1 MSASWPT
8 VPLGQ
13 LLRRSDKMI
22 ELLPDIIYREVT
34 VRVKGKGVVERR
46 AVAGLEIASDRR
58 HIVSAGQFI
67 LSKIDARHGASGI
80 IPNSLDG
87 AVVTNDFPL
96 FNVVQDR
103 LVPKFLEWMSKTAA
117 FIELCGRASE
127 GTTNRVR
134 LSEQRFLGLEISLPP
149 LAEQHRIVARIDA
162 LAAKI
167 DEARGLRKDA
177 MGGAHALFS
186 TTLDLVFSD
195 RFGHWIE
202 STVEAVSET
211 IDAGWSPQC
220 EELPAKS
227 GEWGVLK
234 TTAVQWA
241 TFWPHENKRLP
252 ASIAPRPELTVRAGD
267 VLITRAGPMKRVGVA
282 AVARESHP
290 FLMLSDKIIRIRPK
304 LNLVDPRF
312 MEFSIASPTSQ
323 EYLVARKTGLADAQ
337 VNISQG
343 ILKNTPLAY
352 PDLPEQ
358 RRIVGELDALHA
370 KIDSVKSLQAETAA
384 ELDALLP
391 AILDR
396 AFKGE
401 L

>member
-1 MSASWPT
+1 M

-13 LLRRSDKMI
+13 LLRRSGKMI

-80 IPNSLDG
+80 IPDSLDG

-96 FNVVQDR
+96 FNVVQER

-134 LSEQRFLGLEISLPP
+134 LSEQRFLALEIPLPH
-149 LAEQHRIVARIDA
+149 LAEQRRIVARIDA
-162 LAAKI
+162 LATKI
-167 DEARGLRKDA
+167 AEARGLRKDA
-177 MGGAHALFS
+177 EVATAALLLGARDNGYCDLLERFGSGPLASVCTSITDGDHLTPLFAESGVKFIFVGNVSSGRLHFDRAKQVDTGYFQALSPNRVPRRGDILYSAVGATLGIPVVVDTDDDFCFQRHIAILKLDKAKLEPQFVWHMLTARTVFAQAWRS
-186 TTLDLVFSD
+186 TTGS
-195 RFGHWIE
+195 
-202 STVEAVSET
+202 AQPT
-211 IDAGWSPQC
+211 IPLRAIRALQIPIP
-220 EELPAKS
+220 L
-227 GEWGVLK
+227 
-234 TTAVQWA
+234 
-241 TFWPHENKRLP
+241 
-252 ASIAPRPELTVRAGD
+252 LT
-267 VLITRAGPMKRVGVA
+267 
-282 AVARESHP
+282 
-290 FLMLSDKIIRIRPK
+290 
-304 LNLVDPRF
+304 
-312 MEFSIASPTSQ
+312 
-323 EYLVARKTGLADAQ
+323 
-337 VNISQG
+337 
-343 ILKNTPLAY
+343 
-352 PDLPEQ
+352 EQ
-358 RRIVGELDALHA
+358 RRIVAELDALQA
-370 KIDSVKSLQAETAA
+370 KIDAVKRLQAATAA